1 MTSIFITLM
10 RIFSK
15 PWSSTDNTRC
25 CFGGECLT
33 AKLQFLGTGA
43 ADWGEPTSEPGIRR
57 FSSAMLDEK
66 VLIDPGPHIFKWF
79 DGTDVQ
85 KLFGNVE
92 CVIVTHSHGDHFCA
106 ESLERLAKITGKLTV
121 VGNNAIESVMPKS
134 ENIMFRGINALE
146 CIEISGYRITALPSN
161 HYVEE
166 CEKGDTF
173 HYLVTAPDGKKLFY
187 GLDGAW
193 LTNREYR
200 VLRQESAD
208 LLVLDCTCGDKTPEF
223 RVFEHNTIPMVL
235 IMVDTLKNFGA
246 LAENGKIFVSHLAR
260 TLHEPHD
267 AVCRRFS
274 DSGVNVAYDGL
285 TVKF

>member
-1 MTSIFITLM
+1 M
-10 RIFSK
+10 R
-15 PWSSTDNTRC
+15 
-25 CFGGECLT
+25 
-33 AKLQFLGTGA
+33 
-43 ADWGEPTSEPGIRR
+43 
-57 FSSAMLDEK
+57 
-66 VLIDPGPHIFKWF
+66 
-79 DGTDVQ
+79 
-85 KLFGNVE
+85 KLFGSVE
-92 CVIVTHSHGDHFCA
+92 YVIVTHSHGDHFCI
-106 ESLERLAKITGKLTV
+106 ESLEKLAQISGLLTV
-121 VGNNAIESVMPKS
+121 IANNAIESVMPKS

-146 CIEISGYRITALPSN
+146 STDAGGYKITALPSN

-173 HYLVTAPDGKKLFY
+173 HYLVTTPDGKKLFY

-193 LTNREYR
+193 LTNPEYR
-200 VLRQESAD
+200 VLRENGAD

-235 IMVDTLKNFGA
+235 IMADTLKNFGA

-285 TVKF
+285 TVEF